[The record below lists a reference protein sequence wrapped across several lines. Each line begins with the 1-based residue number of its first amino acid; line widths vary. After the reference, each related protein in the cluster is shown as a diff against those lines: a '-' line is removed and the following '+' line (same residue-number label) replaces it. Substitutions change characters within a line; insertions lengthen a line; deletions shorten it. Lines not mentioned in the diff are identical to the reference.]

1 MEKKVTILI
10 ADEHYLIRQGLR
22 FIFDSKSSRFH
33 VVHETDD
40 YTTVIPLIDIYDPD
54 VVVIGLNI
62 HGVEAM
68 PVIQEVLK
76 KHPRQKVLVLDS
88 NENIQEVIQIL
99 QMGVHAYILKQC
111 DHQEIV
117 DAVESIMV
125 GKNFFCSN
133 VLKLN
138 HKKQEDDCEG
148 HVIESAGPIHLSER
162 EIQILGLIAE
172 GLTNKEIADKT
183 FISSHTVASHRK
195 NLMKKF
201 RAKNNV
207 DLVIS
212 AIRDNFIAP

>member
-1 MEKKVTILI
+1 MEKKITILI
-10 ADEHYLIRQGLR
+10 ADQHYLIRQGLR
-22 FIFDSKSSRFH
+22 FIFDSKSSRYH
-33 VVHETDD
+33 ILNETDD
-40 YTTVIPLIDIYDPD
+40 YNTIIPLVDIYDPD

-62 HGVEAM
+62 HGVEAV
-68 PVIQEVLK
+68 PVIHEILQR
-76 KHPRQKVLVLDS
+76 HPRQKVLVLDT
-88 NENIQEVIQIL
+88 NENLQDVIKIL
-99 QMGVHAYILKQC
+99 QLGVHAYILKQC
-111 DHQEIV
+111 DHQEIM
-117 DAVESIMV
+117 DAVESIMA

-138 HKKQEDDCEG
+138 HKKQDDNEG
-148 HVIESAGPIHLSER
+148 QVIDPSDPIHLSER